1 MAGVGI
7 VTCQAPDF
15 PQQTWRYRDSSRP
28 PFDPVVFDVDA
39 LRARGLLTGVASAG
53 RGGTMFFELDGEPLV
68 LREFRRGGLVRH
80 VSRRSYV
87 QMGLERSRAMRE
99 FALLLELES
108 LRLPAPVIFA
118 ARRTRRGMLE
128 TGELVTHLLPGSSFA
143 EQARAATASGA
154 ATRSP
159 WVAEPGGLPGAVG
172 RCIARFHAAG
182 VEHADLNAHNIL
194 VDEASGAVSLLDFD
208 GGIRHVGVSVTP
220 NTGWAARNLSRL
232 ARSLERLGVSSVFN
246 DLESA
251 WRAALQPSNPSASR

>member
-7 VTCQAPDF
+7 VTCQAPDS
-15 PQQTWRYRDSSRP
+15 PHQTWRYRDSSRP
-28 PFDPVVFDVDA
+28 RFDPVVFEAEA

-53 RGGTMFFELDGEPLV
+53 RGGTVFFELDGEPLV
-68 LREFRRGGLVRH
+68 LREFRRGGMVRH

-108 LRLPAPVIFA
+108 LELPAPVIFA

-128 TGELVTHLLPGSSFA
+128 TGELVTHLLPGTSFA
-143 EQARAATASGA
+143 EQAQAAGA
-154 ATRSP
+154 AAGSP
-159 WVAEPGGLPGAVG
+159 WEAESGGLPGAVG

-194 VDEASGAVSLLDFD
+194 ADEASGAVSLLDFD
-208 GGIRHVGVSVTP
+208 GGIRHIGVSVTP
-220 NTGWAARNLSRL
+220 NTHWAERNLSRL
-232 ARSLERLGVSSVFN
+232 ARSLERLGVSSVFS

-251 WRAALQPSNPSASR
+251 WRAALQASTLRASR